1 MYSSKP
7 STGSSKSSEISISPF
22 ALPNFGYGWVN
33 GTILKEVP
41 SSLAIMTS
49 LPRIAIASSSS
60 SLIFASFD
68 VIRSICIISN
78 LMTGYTIIVFSIS
91 SNLIT
96 PRLSSKN
103 CIFEPHP
110 TVEEGR
116 EWKAQIVHVCSV
128 VSQHLEQN
136 SNSNRTV

>member
-49 LPRIAIASSSS
+49 QQP
-60 SLIFASFD
+60 
-68 VIRSICIISN
+68 
-78 LMTGYTIIVFSIS
+78 
-91 SNLIT
+91 
-96 PRLSSKN
+96 SKAAFPAKCDYRFTWN
-103 CIFEPHP
+103 GNQVVPYEM
-110 TVEEGR
+110 VSEG
-116 EWKAQIVHVCSV
+116 
-128 VSQHLEQN
+128 SQQH
-136 SNSNRTV
+136 